1 MVVNFLADGWSK
13 FSIKGNPVLSNDPKS
28 LFKNSPDC
36 PILCNWVFDNFT
48 LDDEKA
54 LQIFETC
61 VLVNKNLCGKRF
73 ESLESPAI
81 FYDRLK
87 LSTSFFIA
95 HFKLL
100 SCELG
105 KFTFTMLYWV
115 ILYRYYI
122 KMK

>member
-28 LFKNSPDC
+28 LFKNSSDC

-81 FYDRLK
+81 FYDRFK
-87 LSTSFFIA
+87 VIDFI
-95 HFKLL
+95 FY
-100 SCELG
+100 C
-105 KFTFTMLYWV
+105 TF
-115 ILYRYYI
+115 
-122 KMK
+122 